1 MHMTDFEEI
10 LGRLQTLDPVLT
22 GIGLIGLL
30 LVVLLVRR
38 PRDQTAPL
46 RDALAAKDQELRDAQ
61 TGASRAE
68 ALAEE
73 RKAEIDRL
81 NGDLSKLRVKLDADA
96 ERVSA
101 AVARISGLE
110 TELRGAQEEA
120 GRVFARHQ
128 SRLDERRAESDGLN
142 LRIAELTRAAEAKSE
157 EMNALRSRISRLD
170 AELRAAG
177 TLAETA
183 AARTA
188 EALADLRAQIAER
201 DGQVRDLR
209 AKLDQAGTDK
219 QALTGEVNRLQAEMT
234 ARGEAAAEKIE
245 ILSKVRADME
255 AKFGELA
262 REALKIQGEAFS
274 ATNLERLNATLAPL
288 KEHVGHFER
297 ELKAVHQATV
307 EDRAA
312 LKAEIRGLTQRSEA
326 ISKEATALTRAL
338 KSDQQR
344 QGAWGEMILSN
355 ILERSGLREGEEYE
369 TQAHRTGTDGER
381 LRPDVVIRIPGGKSL
396 VVDSKVS
403 LLAYTE
409 AVNAETEGEAAAARK
424 RHVASLRAHINGL
437 SAKGYQAAEAATVDY
452 VILFVPIE
460 GALSEALREDGALT
474 EYALERQITI
484 ATPTTLMMALRTVSH
499 VWAVERRNRNAEE
512 IAKRAG
518 LLYDKVAGFV
528 SSMEGVGTRL
538 RQAQDSYDA
547 ALGQLARGSGNLLRQ
562 AEMLKALG
570 AKTTKSIG
578 MEVDGTEAIPTEE
591 APLVLEGRGRTE
603 VCRDK

>member
-1 MHMTDFEEI
+1 MTDFAK
-10 LGRLQTLDPVLT
+10 LLDRLETLDPVLV
-22 GIGLIGLL
+22 GLGLIGLL
-30 LVVLLVRR
+30 LLVLLFRR
-38 PRDQTAPL
+38 PKDQAGPL
-46 RDALAAKDQELRDAQ
+46 RDALTAKDLELRDAQ
-61 TGASRAE
+61 TGAGRAE

-81 NGDLSKLRVKLDADA
+81 NGDLSKLRHKLEEDA
-96 ERVSA
+96 ERASTA
-101 AVARISGLE
+101 AARISALE

-120 GRVFARHQ
+120 GRAAARHQ
-128 SRLDERRAESDGLN
+128 SQLDERSAEIDRLN
-142 LRIAELTRAAEAKSE
+142 GRIAELTRADEAKSE
-157 EMNALRSRISRLD
+157 EISALQSRISRLD

-177 TLAETA
+177 TLAETT

-188 EALADLRAQIAER
+188 EALADLRGQIAER

-209 AKLDQAGTDK
+209 TKLDQGGAEK
-219 QALTGEVNRLQAEMT
+219 QALTGQVNKLQAELK
-234 ARGEAAAEKIE
+234 AQGEAAAEKIE
-245 ILSKVRADME
+245 ILSSVRADME

-274 ATNLERLNATLAPL
+274 ATNLERLNATLTPL

-297 ELKAVHQATV
+297 ELKAVHQATI

-312 LKAEIRGLTQRSEA
+312 LKAEIKQLTQRSEA
-326 ISKEATALTRAL
+326 ISQEATALTRAL

-344 QGAWGEMILSN
+344 QGAWGEMILAN

-381 LRPDVVIRIPGGKSL
+381 LRPDVVVRIPGGRSL

-403 LLAYTE
+403 LVAYAD
-409 AVNAETEGEAAAARK
+409 AVNAETDAEAAAARK
-424 RHVASLRAHINGL
+424 RHVTSLRAHINGL
-437 SAKGYQAAEAATVDY
+437 SGKSYQAAEDLTVDY

-474 EYALERQITI
+474 EYALERHVTI

-547 ALGQLARGSGNLLRQ
+547 ALGQLSQGSGNLLRQ

-578 MEVDGTEAIPTEE
+578 MGFEETGALPPPDAPPAVGAEAAE
-591 APLVLEGRGRTE
+591 
-603 VCRDK
+603 

>member
-1 MHMTDFEEI
+1 MTDFEEF
-10 LGRLQTLDPVLT
+10 LTRLQALDPILF
-22 GIGLIGLL
+22 GIGILALL
-30 LVVLLVRR
+30 LLILLFRR
-38 PRDQTAPL
+38 PKDQTGPL
-46 RDALAAKDQELRDAQ
+46 RDALAAKELELRDAQ
-61 TGASRAE
+61 TGAGRAE

-96 ERVSA
+96 ERASQA
-101 AVARISGLE
+101 AARISGLE

-120 GRVFARHQ
+120 GRAVARHQ
-128 SRLDERRAESDGLN
+128 SQLEERKAELDRLNG
-142 LRIAELTRAAEAKSE
+142 RIAELTRAEEAKSE
-157 EMNALRSRISRLD
+157 EISALQARISRLD

-177 TLAETA
+177 TLAETT

-209 AKLDQAGTDK
+209 TKLDQAGTEK
-219 QALTGEVNRLQAEMT
+219 QALTGQVNKLQAELR
-234 ARGEAAAEKIE
+234 AQGEAAVEKIE

-274 ATNLERLNATLAPL
+274 ATNLERLNATLTPL

-297 ELKAVHQATV
+297 ELKAVHQATI

-312 LKAEIRGLTQRSEA
+312 LKAEIKQLTQRSEA
-326 ISKEATALTRAL
+326 ISQEATALTRAL

-344 QGAWGEMILSN
+344 QGAWGEMILAN

-381 LRPDVVIRIPGGKSL
+381 LRPDVVVRIPGGRSL

-409 AVNAETEGEAAAARK
+409 AVNAETDAEASAARK
-424 RHVASLRAHINGL
+424 RHVNSLRAHINGL
-437 SAKGYQAAEAATVDY
+437 SSKGYQAAEASTVDY

-474 EYALERQITI
+474 EYALERHVTI

-547 ALGQLARGSGNLLRQ
+547 ALGQLSQGNGNLLRQ

-578 MEVDGTEAIPTEE
+578 MEFDETGALPPPE
-591 APLVLEGRGRTE
+591 APIEIGAE
-603 VCRDK
+603 AAE

>member
-1 MHMTDFEEI
+1 MTDFAQ
-10 LGRLQTLDPVLT
+10 LLDRLETLDPVLI
-22 GIGLIGLL
+22 GLGLIGLL
-30 LVVLLVRR
+30 LLVLLFRR
-38 PRDQTAPL
+38 PRDQAGPL
-46 RDALAAKDQELRDAQ
+46 RDALAAKDLELRDAQ

-73 RKAEIDRL
+73 RKTEIDRL

-96 ERVSA
+96 ERASQSA
-101 AVARISGLE
+101 ARISGLE

-120 GRVFARHQ
+120 GRAAARHQ
-128 SRLDERRAESDGLN
+128 SQLDERSAEIDRLN
-142 LRIAELTRAAEAKSE
+142 GRIAELTRAEEARSE
-157 EMNALRSRISRLD
+157 EISALQARISRLD

-188 EALADLRAQIAER
+188 EALADLRGQIAER

-209 AKLDQAGTDK
+209 TKLDQAGAEK
-219 QALTGEVNRLQAEMT
+219 QALTGQVNKLQAELK
-234 ARGEAAAEKIE
+234 AQGEAAAEKIE
-245 ILSKVRADME
+245 ILSRVRADME

-274 ATNLERLNATLAPL
+274 ATNLERLNATLTPL

-297 ELKAVHQATV
+297 ELKAVHQATI

-312 LKAEIRGLTQRSEA
+312 LKAEIKQLTQRSEA
-326 ISKEATALTRAL
+326 ISQEATALTRAL

-344 QGAWGEMILSN
+344 QGAWGEMILAN

-381 LRPDVVIRIPGGKSL
+381 LRPDVVVRIPGGRSL

-403 LLAYTE
+403 LVAYAD
-409 AVNAETEGEAAAARK
+409 AVNAETDAEAAAARK

-437 SAKGYQAAEAATVDY
+437 SGKSYQAAEDLTVDY

-474 EYALERQITI
+474 EYALERHVTI

-547 ALGQLARGSGNLLRQ
+547 ALGQLSQGSGNLLRQ

-578 MEVDGTEAIPTEE
+578 MEFDETGALPPPDAAPAVGAEAAE
-591 APLVLEGRGRTE
+591 
-603 VCRDK
+603 

>member
-1 MHMTDFEEI
+1 MTDFEEF
-10 LGRLQTLDPVLT
+10 LTRLQALDPILF
-22 GIGLIGLL
+22 GIGILALL
-30 LVVLLVRR
+30 LLILLFRR
-38 PRDQTAPL
+38 PKDQTGPL
-46 RDALAAKDQELRDAQ
+46 RDALAAKELELRDAQ
-61 TGASRAE
+61 TGAGRAE

-96 ERVSA
+96 ERASQA
-101 AVARISGLE
+101 AARISGLE

-120 GRVFARHQ
+120 GRAVARHQ
-128 SRLDERRAESDGLN
+128 SQLEERKAELDRLNG
-142 LRIAELTRAAEAKSE
+142 RIAELTRAEEAKSE
-157 EMNALRSRISRLD
+157 EISALQARISRLD

-177 TLAETA
+177 TLAETT

-209 AKLDQAGTDK
+209 TKLDQAGTEK
-219 QALTGEVNRLQAEMT
+219 QALTGQVNKLQAELR
-234 ARGEAAAEKIE
+234 AQGEAAVEKIE

-262 REALKIQGEAFS
+262 REAPKIQGEAFS
-274 ATNLERLNATLAPL
+274 ATNLERLNATLTPL

-297 ELKAVHQATV
+297 ELKAVHQATI

-312 LKAEIRGLTQRSEA
+312 LKAEIKQLTQRSEA
-326 ISKEATALTRAL
+326 ISQEATALTRAL

-344 QGAWGEMILSN
+344 QGAWGEMILAN

-381 LRPDVVIRIPGGKSL
+381 LRPDVVVRIPGGRSL

-409 AVNAETEGEAAAARK
+409 AVNAEMDAEASAARK
-424 RHVASLRAHINGL
+424 RHVNSLRAHINGL
-437 SAKGYQAAEAATVDY
+437 SSKGYQAAEASTVDY

-474 EYALERQITI
+474 EYALERHVTI

-547 ALGQLARGSGNLLRQ
+547 ALGQLSQGNGNLLRQ

-578 MEVDGTEAIPTEE
+578 MEFDETGALPPPE
-591 APLVLEGRGRTE
+591 APIEIGAE
-603 VCRDK
+603 AAE

>member
-1 MHMTDFEEI
+1 MDEFAK
-10 LGRLQTLDPVLT
+10 LQDLLATTDPVLI
-22 GIGLIGLL
+22 GIGLLALL
-30 LVVLLVRR
+30 LLILLFRR
-38 PRDQTAPL
+38 PKDQTGPL
-46 RDALAAKDQELRDAQ
+46 RDEIAAKEIVLREAQ
-61 TGASRAE
+61 NGASRAE

-73 RKAEIDRL
+73 RRTEIDRL
-81 NGDLSKLRVKLDADA
+81 NGDLSKLRVKLDEDA
-96 ERVSA
+96 ERASTA
-101 AVARISGLE
+101 AARISSLE
-110 TELRGAQEEA
+110 TELRGEREEA
-120 GRVFARHQ
+120 GRAAARHQ
-128 SRLDERRAESDGLN
+128 TQFEERRLDADRLN
-142 LRIAELTRAAEAKSE
+142 TRIAEMTKADEAKSE
-157 EMNALRSRISRLD
+157 EMAALTNRISRLD

-177 TLAETA
+177 TLATTTATRTQETLS
-183 AARTA
+183 
-188 EALADLRAQIAER
+188 ELRAQLTDR
-201 DGQVRDLR
+201 DGQIRDLR
-209 AKLDQAGTDK
+209 VKIDQAGTER
-219 QALTGEVNRLQAEMT
+219 QALTGQVNKLQAELT
-234 ARGEAAAEKIE
+234 AQGEAASEKIE

-262 REALKIQGEAFS
+262 REALKVQGEAFS
-274 ATNLERLNATLAPL
+274 ATNLERLNATLTPL

-307 EDRAA
+307 DDRAA
-312 LKAEIRGLTQRSEA
+312 LKAEIKHLTQRSEA
-326 ISKEATALTRAL
+326 ISQEATALTRAL

-381 LRPDVVIRIPGGKSL
+381 LRPDVVVRIPGGRSL

-403 LLAYTE
+403 LVAYAE
-409 AVNAETEGEAAAARK
+409 AVNAENDVDAAAARK
-424 RHVASLRAHINGL
+424 RHVASLRSHINGL
-437 SAKGYQAAEAATVDY
+437 SEKSYQTAEDLTVDY

-474 EYALERQITI
+474 EYALERQVTI

-518 LLYDKVAGFV
+518 LLYDKVAGFI

-538 RQAQDSYDA
+538 RQAQDSYDV
-547 ALGQLARGSGNLLRQ
+547 ALGQLSQGSGNLLRQ
-562 AEMLKALG
+562 TEMLKILG

-578 MEVDGTEAIPTEE
+578 MEFDEADDPALLGMDGPATALASDAAE
-591 APLVLEGRGRTE
+591 
-603 VCRDK
+603 

>member
-1 MHMTDFEEI
+1 MTDFAQ
-10 LGRLQTLDPVLT
+10 LLDRLETLDPVLI
-22 GIGLIGLL
+22 GLGLIGLL
-30 LVVLLVRR
+30 LLVLLFRR
-38 PRDQTAPL
+38 PGDQAGPL
-46 RDALAAKDQELRDAQ
+46 RDALAAKELELRDAQ
-61 TGASRAE
+61 TAAGRSE

-73 RKAEIDRL
+73 RKTEIDRL

-96 ERVSA
+96 ERASQSA
-101 AVARISGLE
+101 ARISGLE

-120 GRVFARHQ
+120 GRAAARHQ
-128 SRLDERRAESDGLN
+128 SQLDERSAEIDRLN
-142 LRIAELTRAAEAKSE
+142 GRIAELTRADEAKSE
-157 EMNALRSRISRLD
+157 EMSALQARISRLD

-177 TLAETA
+177 TLAETT

-209 AKLDQAGTDK
+209 TKLDQAGAEK
-219 QALTGEVNRLQAEMT
+219 QALTGQVNKLQAELK
-234 ARGEAAAEKIE
+234 AQGEAAAEKIE
-245 ILSKVRADME
+245 ILSRVRADME

-274 ATNLERLNATLAPL
+274 ATNLERLNATLTPL

-297 ELKAVHQATV
+297 ELKAVHQATI

-312 LKAEIRGLTQRSEA
+312 LKAEIKQLTQRSEA
-326 ISKEATALTRAL
+326 ISQEATALTRAL

-344 QGAWGEMILSN
+344 QGAWGEMILAN

-381 LRPDVVIRIPGGKSL
+381 LRPDVVVRIPGGRSL

-403 LLAYTE
+403 LVAYAD
-409 AVNAETEGEAAAARK
+409 AVNAETDAEAAAARK

-437 SAKGYQAAEAATVDY
+437 SGKSYQAAEDLTVDY

-474 EYALERQITI
+474 EYALERHVTI

-547 ALGQLARGSGNLLRQ
+547 ALGQLSQGSGNLLRQ

-578 MEVDGTEAIPTEE
+578 MEFDETGALPPPDAAPAVGAEAAE
-591 APLVLEGRGRTE
+591 
-603 VCRDK
+603 

>member
-1 MHMTDFEEI
+1 MTDFAQ
-10 LGRLQTLDPVLT
+10 LLDRLETLDPVLI
-22 GIGLIGLL
+22 GLGLIGLL
-30 LVVLLVRR
+30 LLVLLFRR
-38 PRDQTAPL
+38 PKDQAGLL
-46 RDALAAKDQELRDAQ
+46 RDALAAKELELRDAQ
-61 TGASRAE
+61 TGAGRAE

-73 RKAEIDRL
+73 RRTEIDRL
-81 NGDLSKLRVKLDADA
+81 NGDLSKLRVKLDEDA
-96 ERVSA
+96 ERASTA
-101 AVARISGLE
+101 AARISSLE
-110 TELRGAQEEA
+110 TELRGEREEA
-120 GRVFARHQ
+120 GRAAKRHADQ
-128 SRLDERRAESDGLN
+128 LDERRAEAERLSA
-142 LRIAELTRAAEAKSE
+142 RIADLTRADEAKSE
-157 EMNALRSRISRLD
+157 EMSALQSRISRLD

-177 TLAETA
+177 TLAQTT

-209 AKLDQAGTDK
+209 TKLDQAGAEK
-219 QALTGEVNRLQAEMT
+219 QALTGQVNKLQAELK
-234 ARGEAAAEKIE
+234 AQGEAAAEKIE
-245 ILSKVRADME
+245 ILSSVRADME

-274 ATNLERLNATLAPL
+274 ATNLERLNATLTPL

-307 EDRAA
+307 DDRAA
-312 LKAEIRGLTQRSEA
+312 LKAEIKQLTQRSEA
-326 ISKEATALTRAL
+326 ISQEATALTRAL
-338 KSDQQR
+338 KSDQKR
-344 QGAWGEMILSN
+344 QGAWGEMILAN

-381 LRPDVVIRIPGGKSL
+381 LRPDVVVRIPGGRSL

-403 LLAYTE
+403 LVAYAD
-409 AVNAETEGEAAAARK
+409 AVNAETDAEAASARK

-437 SAKGYQAAEAATVDY
+437 SGKSYQAAEDLTVDY

-474 EYALERQITI
+474 EYALERHVTI

-547 ALGQLARGSGNLLRQ
+547 ALGQLSQGGGNVLRQ
-562 AEMLKALG
+562 VEMLKTLG

-578 MEVDGTEAIPTEE
+578 IEFDGTDETSA
-591 APLVLEGRGRTE
+591 LQSGDVVMLEKAQQGVFAT
-603 VCRDK
+603 

>member
-1 MHMTDFEEI
+1 MR
-10 LGRLQTLDPVLT
+10 GCS
-22 GIGLIGLL
+22 GSASA
-30 LVVLLVRR
+30 RR
-38 PRDQTAPL
+38 ARSATSQGST
-46 RDALAAKDQELRDAQ
+46 ELRGERDEAARATTRNQAQ
-61 TGASRAE
+61 
-68 ALAEE
+68 LEE
-73 RKAEIDRL
+73 RRAEIDRL
-81 NGDLSKLRVKLDADA
+81 NG
-96 ERVSA
+96 
-101 AVARISGLE
+101 
-110 TELRGAQEEA
+110 
-120 GRVFARHQ
+120 
-128 SRLDERRAESDGLN
+128 
-142 LRIAELTRAAEAKSE
+142 RIAEMTKADEAKSE
-157 EMNALRSRISRLD
+157 EMSALQSRISRLD

-177 TLAETA
+177 TLAQTT

-188 EALADLRAQIAER
+188 EALADLRAQITER
-201 DGQVRDLR
+201 DGQIRDLR
-209 AKLDQAGTDK
+209 VKLDQAGTDK
-219 QALTGEVNRLQAEMT
+219 QALTGQVNKLQAELK
-234 ARGEAAAEKIE
+234 AQGEAAAEKIE
-245 ILSKVRADME
+245 ILSRVRADME

-262 REALKIQGEAFS
+262 RDALKVQGEAFS
-274 ATNLERLNATLAPL
+274 ATNLERLNATLTPL

-307 EDRAA
+307 DDRAA
-312 LKAEIRGLTQRSEA
+312 LKAEIKQLTQRSEA
-326 ISKEATALTRAL
+326 ISQEATALTRAL

-381 LRPDVVIRIPGGKSL
+381 LRPDVVVRIPGGRSL

-403 LLAYTE
+403 LVAYAD
-409 AVNAETEGEAAAARK
+409 AVNAENEADAASARK

-437 SAKGYQAAEAATVDY
+437 SGKSYQTAEDLTVDY

-474 EYALERQITI
+474 EYALERHVTI

-528 SSMEGVGTRL
+528 SSMEGVGSRL
-538 RQAQDSYDA
+538 RQAQDSYDV
-547 ALGQLARGSGNLLRQ
+547 ALGQLSQGSGNLLRQ
-562 AEMLKALG
+562 TEMLKALG

-578 MEVDGTEAIPTEE
+578 MEFDEADETS
-591 APLVLEGRGRTE
+591 APQSGDVAVLEKAQEGVFAT
-603 VCRDK
+603 

>member
-1 MHMTDFEEI
+1 MDEFAKLQDF
-10 LGRLQTLDPVLT
+10 LATTDPVLI
-22 GIGLIGLL
+22 GIGLLALL
-30 LVVLLVRR
+30 LLILLFRR
-38 PRDQTAPL
+38 PKDQTGPL
-46 RDALAAKDQELRDAQ
+46 RDEIAAKEIVLREAQ
-61 TGASRAE
+61 NGASRAE

-73 RKAEIDRL
+73 RRTEIDRL
-81 NGDLSKLRVKLDADA
+81 NGDLSKLRVKLDEDA
-96 ERVSA
+96 ERASTA
-101 AVARISGLE
+101 AARISSLE
-110 TELRGAQEEA
+110 TELRGEREEA
-120 GRVFARHQ
+120 GRAAARHQ
-128 SRLDERRAESDGLN
+128 TQFEERRLDADRLN
-142 LRIAELTRAAEAKSE
+142 TRIAEMTKADEAKSE
-157 EMNALRSRISRLD
+157 EMAALTNRISRLD

-177 TLAETA
+177 TLATTTATRTQETLS
-183 AARTA
+183 
-188 EALADLRAQIAER
+188 ELRAQLTDR
-201 DGQVRDLR
+201 DGQIRDLR
-209 AKLDQAGTDK
+209 VKIDQAGTER
-219 QALTGEVNRLQAEMT
+219 QALTGQVNKLQAELT
-234 ARGEAAAEKIE
+234 AQGEAASEKIE

-262 REALKIQGEAFS
+262 REALKVQGEAFS
-274 ATNLERLNATLAPL
+274 ATNLERLNATLTPL

-307 EDRAA
+307 DDRAA
-312 LKAEIRGLTQRSEA
+312 LKAEIKHLTQRSEA
-326 ISKEATALTRAL
+326 ISQEATALTRAL

-381 LRPDVVIRIPGGKSL
+381 LRPDVVVRIPGGRSL

-403 LLAYTE
+403 LVAYAE
-409 AVNAETEGEAAAARK
+409 AVNAENDVDAAAARK
-424 RHVASLRAHINGL
+424 RHVASLRSHINGL
-437 SAKGYQAAEAATVDY
+437 SGKSYQTAEDLTVDY

-474 EYALERQITI
+474 EYALERQVTI

-518 LLYDKVAGFV
+518 LLYDKVAGFI

-538 RQAQDSYDA
+538 RQAQDSYDV
-547 ALGQLARGSGNLLRQ
+547 ALGQLSQGSGNLLRQ
-562 AEMLKALG
+562 TEMLKILG

-578 MEVDGTEAIPTEE
+578 MEFDEGEE
-591 APLVLEGRGRTE
+591 PLPVADVPLPALPASKAAE
-603 VCRDK
+603 

>member
-1 MHMTDFEEI
+1 MTDFEEI
-10 LGRLQTLDPVLT
+10 LIRIQTLDPVLI
-22 GIGLIGLL
+22 GIGILALL
-30 LVVLLVRR
+30 LLILLFRR
-38 PRDQTAPL
+38 PKDQTGPL
-46 RDALAAKDQELRDAQ
+46 RDALVSKELELRDAQ
-61 TGASRAE
+61 TGAGRAE

-73 RKAEIDRL
+73 RKTEIDRL
-81 NGDLSKLRVKLDADA
+81 NGDLSKLRVKLDGDAERASAAAARISALETQLSGAQDEA

-101 AVARISGLE
+101 
-110 TELRGAQEEA
+110 
-120 GRVFARHQ
+120 RHQ
-128 SRLDERRAESDGLN
+128 AQIDERRAEIDRLN
-142 LRIAELTRAAEAKSE
+142 GRIAEMTKADEAKSE
-157 EMNALRSRISRLD
+157 EISALQSRISRLD

-177 TLAETA
+177 TLAENTA
-183 AARTA
+183 TRTA
-188 EALADLRAQIAER
+188 EALTDLRAQIAER
-201 DGQVRDLR
+201 DAQVRDLR
-209 AKLDQAGTDK
+209 AKLDQAGADK
-219 QALTGEVNRLQAEMT
+219 QVLTGEVNRLQAELT
-234 ARGEAAAEKIE
+234 AQGEAAAEKIE

-274 ATNLERLNATLAPL
+274 ATNLERLNATLTPL

-297 ELKAVHQATV
+297 ELKAVHQATID
-307 EDRAA
+307 DRAA
-312 LKAEIRGLTQRSEA
+312 LKAEIKNLTQRSEA

-381 LRPDVVIRIPGGKSL
+381 LRPDVVVRIPGGKSL

-437 SAKGYQAAEAATVDY
+437 SAKGYQAAEASTVDY

-474 EYALERQITI
+474 EYALERHITI

-538 RQAQDSYDA
+538 RQAQDSYDS
-547 ALGQLARGSGNLLRQ
+547 ALGQLSQGSGNLLRQ

-578 MEVDGTEAIPTEE
+578 MEFDETDALPPPDVPFVIGAEAAE
-591 APLVLEGRGRTE
+591 
-603 VCRDK
+603 

>member
-1 MHMTDFEEI
+1 MTDFAQ
-10 LGRLQTLDPVLT
+10 LLDRLETLDPVLI
-22 GIGLIGLL
+22 GLGLIGLL
-30 LVVLLVRR
+30 LLVLLFRR
-38 PRDQTAPL
+38 PRDQAGPL
-46 RDALAAKDQELRDAQ
+46 RDALAAKDLELRDAQ
-61 TGASRAE
+61 TAAGRSE

-73 RKAEIDRL
+73 RKTEIDRL

-96 ERVSA
+96 ERASQSA
-101 AVARISGLE
+101 ARISGLE

-120 GRVFARHQ
+120 GRAAARHQ
-128 SRLDERRAESDGLN
+128 SQLDERSAEIDRLN
-142 LRIAELTRAAEAKSE
+142 GRIAELTRADEAKSE
-157 EMNALRSRISRLD
+157 EMSALQSRISRLD

-177 TLAETA
+177 TLAETT

-188 EALADLRAQIAER
+188 EALADLRGQIAER

-209 AKLDQAGTDK
+209 TKLDQAGAEK
-219 QALTGEVNRLQAEMT
+219 QALTGQVNKLQAELK
-234 ARGEAAAEKIE
+234 AQGEAAAEKIE
-245 ILSKVRADME
+245 ILSSVRADME

-274 ATNLERLNATLAPL
+274 ATNLERLNATLTPL

-297 ELKAVHQATV
+297 ELKAVHQATI

-312 LKAEIRGLTQRSEA
+312 LKAEIKQLTQRSEA
-326 ISKEATALTRAL
+326 ISQEATALTRAL

-344 QGAWGEMILSN
+344 QGAWGEMILAN

-381 LRPDVVIRIPGGKSL
+381 LRPDVVVRIPGGRSL

-403 LLAYTE
+403 LVAYAD
-409 AVNAETEGEAAAARK
+409 AVNAETDAEAAAARK

-437 SAKGYQAAEAATVDY
+437 SGKSYQAAEDLTVDY

-474 EYALERQITI
+474 EYALERHVTI

-547 ALGQLARGSGNLLRQ
+547 ALGQLSQGSGNLLRQ

-578 MEVDGTEAIPTEE
+578 MGFEETGALPPPDAPPAVGAEAAE
-591 APLVLEGRGRTE
+591 
-603 VCRDK
+603 

>member
-1 MHMTDFEEI
+1 MTDFAQLLDR
-10 LGRLQTLDPVLT
+10 LGTLDPVLI
-22 GIGLIGLL
+22 GIGVIALLFLILL
-30 LVVLLVRR
+30 FRR
-38 PRDQTAPL
+38 PKDRTGPL
-46 RDALAAKDQELRDAQ
+46 QDALAAKDLELRDAQ
-61 TGASRAE
+61 TAAGRSE

-73 RKAEIDRL
+73 RKTEIDRL

-96 ERVSA
+96 ERASQA
-101 AVARISGLE
+101 AARISGLE

-120 GRVFARHQ
+120 GRAATRHQ
-128 SRLDERRAESDGLN
+128 SQLEERKAELDRLNG
-142 LRIAELTRAAEAKSE
+142 RIAELMRAEEAKSE
-157 EMNALRSRISRLD
+157 EMSALQARISRLD

-177 TLAETA
+177 TLAETT

-188 EALADLRAQIAER
+188 EALADLRGQIAER

-209 AKLDQAGTDK
+209 TKLDQAGAEK
-219 QALTGEVNRLQAEMT
+219 QALTGQVNKLQAELK
-234 ARGEAAAEKIE
+234 AQGEAAAEKIE
-245 ILSKVRADME
+245 ILSSVRADME

-274 ATNLERLNATLAPL
+274 ATNLERLNATLTPL

-307 EDRAA
+307 DDRAA
-312 LKAEIRGLTQRSEA
+312 LKAEIKQLTQRSEA
-326 ISKEATALTRAL
+326 ISQEATALTRAL

-344 QGAWGEMILSN
+344 QGAWGEMILAN

-381 LRPDVVIRIPGGKSL
+381 LRPDVVVRIPGGRSL

-403 LLAYTE
+403 LVAYAD
-409 AVNAETEGEAAAARK
+409 AVNAETDAEAAAARK

-437 SAKGYQAAEAATVDY
+437 SGKSYQAAEDLTVDY

-474 EYALERQITI
+474 EYALERHVTI

-547 ALGQLARGSGNLLRQ
+547 ALGQLSQGSGNLLRQ

-578 MEVDGTEAIPTEE
+578 MGFEE
-591 APLVLEGRGRTE
+591 TDETSAPQSGDVVMLEKAQPGVFAT
-603 VCRDK
+603 

>member
-1 MHMTDFEEI
+1 MTDFAQLI
-10 LGRLQTLDPVLT
+10 AQFQTFDPVLI
-22 GIGLIGLL
+22 GLGLIGLL
-30 LVVLLVRR
+30 LLILLFRR
-38 PRDQTAPL
+38 PKDRTGPL
-46 RDALAAKDQELRDAQ
+46 QEALAARERELRDAQ
-61 TGASRAE
+61 TGAGRAE

-73 RKAEIDRL
+73 RKTEIDRL
-81 NGDLSKLRVKLDADA
+81 NGDLSKLRMKLDADA
-96 ERVSA
+96 ERASQA
-101 AVARISGLE
+101 AARISGLE
-110 TELRGAQEEA
+110 TELRGEREEA
-120 GRVFARHQ
+120 GRAAARHQ
-128 SRLDERRAESDGLN
+128 SQMGERLAEIDRLN
-142 LRIAELTRAAEAKSE
+142 ARIAELIKADEAKSE
-157 EMNALRSRISRLD
+157 EMSALQSRISRLD

-177 TLAETA
+177 TLAETT

-188 EALADLRAQIAER
+188 EALRDLRAQISER

-209 AKLDQAGTDK
+209 AKLDQAGAEK
-219 QALTGEVNRLQAEMT
+219 QALTGQVNKLQAELK
-234 ARGEAAAEKIE
+234 AQGEAAAEKIE
-245 ILSKVRADME
+245 ILSSVRADME

-274 ATNLERLNATLAPL
+274 ATNLERLNATLTPL

-297 ELKAVHQATV
+297 ELKAVHQATID
-307 EDRAA
+307 DRAA
-312 LKAEIRGLTQRSEA
+312 LKAEIKHLTQRSEA

-381 LRPDVVIRIPGGKSL
+381 LRPDVVVRIPGGKSL

-403 LLAYTE
+403 LVAYAD
-409 AVNAETEGEAAAARK
+409 AVNAETEEEAAAARK
-424 RHVASLRAHINGL
+424 RHVASIRSHINGL
-437 SAKGYQAAEAATVDY
+437 SGKAYQAAEDLTVDY

-474 EYALERQITI
+474 EYALERHITI

-547 ALGQLARGSGNLLRQ
+547 ALGQLSQGSGNLLRQ
-562 AEMLKALG
+562 AEMLKVLG

-578 MEVDGTEAIPTEE
+578 IEFDETGALPSAE
-591 APLVLEGRGRTE
+591 APLAIGAAAE
-603 VCRDK
+603 

>member
-1 MHMTDFEEI
+1 MTDFEEI
-10 LGRLQTLDPVLT
+10 LIRIQTLDPVLI
-22 GIGLIGLL
+22 GIGILALL
-30 LVVLLVRR
+30 LLILLFRR
-38 PRDQTAPL
+38 PKDQTGPL
-46 RDALAAKDQELRDAQ
+46 RDALVSKELELRDAQ
-61 TGASRAE
+61 TGAGRAE

-73 RKAEIDRL
+73 RKTEIDRL
-81 NGDLSKLRVKLDADA
+81 NGDLSKLRVKLDGDAERASAAAARISALETQLSGAQDEA

-101 AVARISGLE
+101 
-110 TELRGAQEEA
+110 
-120 GRVFARHQ
+120 RHQ
-128 SRLDERRAESDGLN
+128 AQIDERRAEIDRLN
-142 LRIAELTRAAEAKSE
+142 GRIAEMTKADEAKSE
-157 EMNALRSRISRLD
+157 EISALQSRISRLD

-177 TLAETA
+177 TLAENTA
-183 AARTA
+183 TRTA
-188 EALADLRAQIAER
+188 EALTDLRAQIAER
-201 DGQVRDLR
+201 DAQVRDLR
-209 AKLDQAGTDK
+209 TKLDQAGADK
-219 QALTGEVNRLQAEMT
+219 QVLTGQVNRLQAELT
-234 ARGEAAAEKIE
+234 AQGEAAAEKIE

-274 ATNLERLNATLAPL
+274 ATNLERLNATLTPL

-297 ELKAVHQATV
+297 ELKAVHQATID
-307 EDRAA
+307 DRAA
-312 LKAEIRGLTQRSEA
+312 LKAEIKNLTQRSEA

-381 LRPDVVIRIPGGKSL
+381 LRPDVVVRIPGGKSL

-437 SAKGYQAAEAATVDY
+437 SAKGYQAAEASTVDY

-474 EYALERQITI
+474 EYALERHITI

-538 RQAQDSYDA
+538 RQAQDSYDS
-547 ALGQLARGSGNLLRQ
+547 ALGQLSQGSGNLLRQ

-578 MEVDGTEAIPTEE
+578 MEFDETDALPPPDV
-591 APLVLEGRGRTE
+591 PLVIGAEAAE
-603 VCRDK
+603 